1 MTAGSRTI
9 ELKRRAVPEN
19 EREGTGA
26 GLSHVAGASQEHQD
40 LRLWTFRRFVKEAY
54 MLLAPVLSSPI
65 PRLQSIKS
73 TQTKTAFE
81 AALREAI
88 QKDGGKSQEQMYPD
102 WVLLSKSSR
111 EHQNGQAMH
120 SETIQV
126 LLQEWER
133 LQNKRLDL
141 MSQRVKVRE
150 ARTKLRSA
158 RTAMRESDTTFERAL
173 RRVFANDTKYGLKE
187 IEDLY
192 EQLQESREALRAQEE
207 AYDVLENDL
216 LVAEFEMR
224 QVEDEIHGQLVPES
238 TSLSE
243 VGDEAEAP
251 LGNEATNSAFQNSAV
266 TDAGSV
272 VIEASTESWKRPLT
286 ATDRLLHLEKQL
298 RKLRRSMTKVNRQL
312 SDLQENLD
320 LESDLDV
327 QLCEEHTQTV
337 RELSERQ
344 SDLSV
349 QIILLEEDAVRLE
362 DVIFHQEDDL
372 FRPDVFGLS
381 ANVVPTPYQA
391 GSPIMPQQEDMDEW
405 SDSGEPPRAAL
416 DFQKLST
423 KLLLDQPQAFKLIL
437 DQPEAFTVSGV
448 STVSGYVNSWLLE
461 IVYTSRLDALLL
473 HTETNHA
480 MSGLNTVQ
488 RLRAPGWLWFS
499 DGSQLF
505 YATGRKE
512 DVQSMHPW
520 SSTDLRTRET
530 QIWDSGIE
538 SSSSDPFT
546 DDRTVI
552 YKRGH
557 PSGDLDYSDEREPE
571 GILVIRSSSHS
582 ITNFEQGLL
591 YHNNGPSKTGFEHV
605 AKDEHPLISS
615 LDTRP
620 LAIHY
625 LLQLSNSSILPPSEE
640 FGNDSP
646 ATAFE
651 HRPKDVL
658 ALISSLN
665 TRQLAIHYLL
675 QLSKS
680 STLPWSFIR
689 Q

>member
-1 MTAGSRTI
+1 
-9 ELKRRAVPEN
+9 
-19 EREGTGA
+19 
-26 GLSHVAGASQEHQD
+26 
-40 LRLWTFRRFVKEAY
+40 

-65 PRLQSIKS
+65 PRLQSTES
-73 TQTKTAFE
+73 THTKTAFE
-81 AALREAI
+81 AALQEAI
-88 QKDGGKSQEQMYPD
+88 RKDGAKSQEQMYPD

-111 EHQNGQAMH
+111 ELQNGQAMH

-150 ARTKLRSA
+150 ARTKLRGA
-158 RTAMRESDTTFERAL
+158 RTAMRESDTAFERAL

-192 EQLQESREALRAQEE
+192 EQLQESREVLRAQEE

-238 TSLSE
+238 RSLSE

-251 LGNEATNSAFQNSAV
+251 LENEVTNSAFQNNAV

-272 VIEASTESWKRPLT
+272 VIEGSTKLCKKPLMT
-286 ATDRLLHLEKQL
+286 TDRLFRLEKQL
-298 RKLRRSMTKVNRQL
+298 RKLRRSMTKVNRHL

-327 QLCEEHTQTV
+327 KLGEEHAQTL
-337 RELSERQ
+337 RELSQRQ

-349 QIILLEEDAVRLE
+349 QIMLLEEDAVRLE
-362 DVIFHQEDDL
+362 DVIFHQQDDL

-381 ANVVPTPYQA
+381 ADVVSTPYQT
-391 GSPIMPQQEDMDEW
+391 GSPIMLHQEDMYEW
-405 SDSGEPPRAAL
+405 SDSGEPPRLAL
-416 DFQKLST
+416 DRQKLST

-437 DQPEAFTVSGV
+437 NQPRAFTVSDI
-448 STVSGYVNSWLLE
+448 STISGYVNSWLLE

-473 HTETNHA
+473 RAETNHN

-505 YATGRKE
+505 YAIGREE
-512 DVQSMHPW
+512 DVQSVHPW

-530 QIWDSGIE
+530 QVWDSGVE
-538 SSSSDPFT
+538 SSTSDPLT
-546 DDRTVI
+546 DDRTVV

-557 PSGDLDYSDEREPE
+557 PSGDLDYSGEREPE
-571 GILVIRSSSHS
+571 GSHVIRSSSHS
-582 ITNFEQGLL
+582 VTNFVQGL
-591 YHNNGPSKTGFEHV
+591 YHDNGPSKTGFEHV
-605 AKDEHPLISS
+605 AKDVHPLIFS
-615 LDTRP
+615 LDTR
-620 LAIHY
+620 LQAIHY
-625 LLQLSNSSILPPSEE
+625 LLQLSNSSVLPPSKELR
-640 FGNDSP
+640 NHLP

-651 HRPKDVL
+651 HRPKDVH
-658 ALISSLN
+658 ALISSLD
-665 TRQLAIHYLL
+665 TRHLAIRYLL